1 MVAARIATLPHG
13 LRADRQDA
21 QICASTQSEAAQ
33 DLSVSRRTVQAARK
47 VLERGAPELVAAVE
61 R

>member
-1 MVAARIATLPHG
+1 MVAARIATLPQGANQH
-13 LRADRQDA
+13 A
-21 QICASTQSEAAQ
+21 QICAPSQESAAQ

-47 VLERGAPELVAAVE
+47 VLDRGAPELVAAVE

>member
-1 MVAARIATLPHG
+1 MVAARIATLPACRPAG
-13 LRADRQDA
+13 SA
-21 QICASTQSEAAQ
+21 QFCALTQPEAAQ

-47 VLERGAPELVAAVE
+47 VLDRGAPVPVAAVE